1 MNKKYFDSRKGSVE
15 ATINTIRSEQK
26 TIVKEEPKVS
36 LQPKSYFGQKKDSLA
51 DVAAKVVSESNEELQ
66 EVKYTIGYEI
76 DSDDPIDDKYTG
88 DDEMSVNASSSRDA
102 AKKFGQEMNK
112 LVKKAGQRS
121 KAILKIGMTSFEDN
135 NRDYNASEINKLDDY
150 ANDFIY
156 KGIYDSYLIKAEELK
171 DMEDYREK
179 SKTLQSIQ
187 NDPKQMNDP
196 QMRDAVMKRKFKLSK
211 ELSDLKAKE
220 QRQQARARQKPI
232 AAEVEPDT
240 YVKEEI
246 SESPFAVSYSGTKTS
261 DRKQRGANIIT
272 QKTGT
277 IKVDAKDEDSA
288 KKLVSK
294 ILDKRMNLRRY
305 DIDRVRAEDF
315 KTFREGLQPGFAVR
329 YLDPK
334 NGKRF
339 AVAYKIKKDADDK
352 AAQLKKDGAKDIS
365 ITKHTINF
373 KEDREIAEGFEGHTL
388 SFLKRKGFN
397 VARFSYGK
405 LLVPKSDVEDVKKLL
420 KKETEKV
427 NGDVTVMPNAII
439 GEAKEEVLDE
449 GLQLS
454 KLVGKSIAHLE
465 MYVELANDIKK
476 EYFKTNSQVSMFIK
490 AKADQVLRSV
500 PSLVKDLRK
509 PGIWS
514 EQVELDEV
522 NEDASDMAQAKATG
536 TQKRIADLTTN
547 INDKEDRARN
557 INPGDKNKV
566 AIHKAD
572 INHMKLKLSD
582 LKDKLRTDRHKRAM
596 AAQNEPETDTS
607 GKPNK
612 KKEITENE

>member
-1 MNKKYFDSRKGSVE
+1 MSKY
-15 ATINTIRSEQK
+15 K
-26 TIVKEEPKVS
+26 TTWHDI
-36 LQPKSYFGQKKDSLA
+36 A
-51 DVAAKVVSESNEELQ
+51 
-66 EVKYTIGYEI
+66 
-76 DSDDPIDDKYTG
+76 
-88 DDEMSVNASSSRDA
+88 
-102 AKKFGQEMNK
+102 
-112 LVKKAGQRS
+112 
-121 KAILKIGMTSFEDN
+121 KAILRKEEF
-135 NRDYNASEINKLDDY
+135 INEEQLIEQDKQDIQEFSRSQLDALARQY
-150 ANDFIY
+150 
-156 KGIYDSYLIKAEELK
+156 
-171 DMEDYREK
+171 
-179 SKTLQSIQ
+179 
-187 NDPKQMNDP
+187 
-196 QMRDAVMKRKFKLSK
+196 
-211 ELSDLKAKE
+211 SDLK
-220 QRQQARARQKPI
+220 
-232 AAEVEPDT
+232 
-240 YVKEEI
+240 
-246 SESPFAVSYSGTKTS
+246 GKT
-261 DRKQRGANIIT
+261 
-272 QKTGT
+272 
-277 IKVDAKDEDSA
+277 
-288 KKLVSK
+288 
-294 ILDKRMNLRRY
+294 
-305 DIDRVRAEDF
+305 
-315 KTFREGLQPGFAVR
+315 
-329 YLDPK
+329 
-334 NGKRF
+334 
-339 AVAYKIKKDADDK
+339 
-352 AAQLKKDGAKDIS
+352 IS
-365 ITKHTINF
+365 IDNANKLRKIFDKIPNHFLNDLRKKHIPF
-373 KEDREIAEGFEGHTL
+373 LSGLALSRMVQKGIPVREDREIAEGFEWHTL

-547 INDKEDRARN
+547 INDKEDRAKTG